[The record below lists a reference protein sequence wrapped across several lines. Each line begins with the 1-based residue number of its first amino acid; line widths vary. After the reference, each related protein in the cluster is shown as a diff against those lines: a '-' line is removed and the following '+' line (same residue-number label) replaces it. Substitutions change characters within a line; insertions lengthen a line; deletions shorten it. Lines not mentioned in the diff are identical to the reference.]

1 MMFKYFSDLG
11 LDYVVLETGMG
22 GRFDATNVC
31 EAELCVITNVSLD
44 HTKYLGDTI
53 YKIAK
58 EKSWNYKKYFK
69 SSSSR

>member
-31 EAELCVITNVSLD
+31 EAELFLLYPLFLD
-44 HTKYLGDTI
+44 
-53 YKIAK
+53 
-58 EKSWNYKKYFK
+58 
-69 SSSSR
+69 